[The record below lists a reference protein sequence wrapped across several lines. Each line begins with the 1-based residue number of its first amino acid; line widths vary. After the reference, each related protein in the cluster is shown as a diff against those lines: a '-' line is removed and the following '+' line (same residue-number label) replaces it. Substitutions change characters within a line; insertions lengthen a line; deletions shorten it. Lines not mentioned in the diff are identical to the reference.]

1 MKVFLKVSALNTQ
14 GWAKKSLMIFFAQ
27 TMLRDDFLCSFQWKR
42 TYPLAACWLDQMKV
56 FLKVTALYSQGWV
69 KKSLMIF
76 FAQNV
81 LRDDFLCSFQWKRT
95 YPPAGDSIE
104 QSKVFLA
111 ASGLDR
117 KWSNFT
123 TKGFQ
128 SIRSTFLSVLV
139 AAVHSVNSSKS
150 WKDNI
155 CFTEYSWRFVIR
167 SVGLPTTEMYTLTW

>member
-1 MKVFLKVSALNTQ
+1 
-14 GWAKKSLMIFFAQ
+14 
-27 TMLRDDFLCSFQWKR
+27 
-42 TYPLAACWLDQMKV
+42 
-56 FLKVTALYSQGWV
+56 
-69 KKSLMIF
+69 MIF

-95 YPPAGDSIE
+95 YPLAACWIDEMKVFLKVTALYTQWWAKKSLMISFAQNVLRDDCLCSFQWKRIYPPAGDSIE

-117 KWSNFT
+117 KWSHFT

-128 SIRSTFLSVLV
+128 SITSTFLLSVRV
-139 AAVHSVNSSKS
+139 AAIHSVNSSKS

-155 CFTEYSWRFVIR
+155 CFTEYSLPFVIR